1 MATDRRTYVKIAD
14 SMPDHPKVVRL
25 SDSAFRL
32 WVEAICYCSRH
43 LTDGVISPAA
53 LRKVGPPKAARELAE
68 AGLLEVHG
76 PDWLVH
82 DYLQH
87 QRSAAEVAA
96 AVEQRREAGQRGG
109 LAKQKRLA
117 SPPLSELSSDSLSEP
132 GSKRLAE
139 TELETEEQLLGATSA
154 SQANGRRRT
163 RAPDLLP
170 VTPEMRQWAAANN
183 VTVDLPAATAQM
195 LDHHRGKGSLMA
207 DWTSAWRTWMTNTKR
222 FGGPEPEVSPRD
234 EWRRS

>member
-1 MATDRRTYVKIAD
+1 VVKDRRTYVKIAD

-53 LRKVGPPKAARELAE
+53 LRKIGPPKAARELAG

-82 DYLQH
+82 DYLEH

-96 AVEQRREAGQRGG
+96 AVDQRREAGQRGG

-117 SPPLSELSSDSLSEP
+117 SRPLSESLDHSLSET

-139 TELETEEQLLGATSA
+139 TELETEEQLLGAASA
-154 SQANGRRRT
+154 SPPNGRRRT

-170 VTPEMRQWAAANN
+170 VTPTMTAWAERNGI
-183 VTVDLPAATAQM
+183 TCDLVEATAQM
-195 LDHHRGKGSLMA
+195 LDHHRAKGSLMA
-207 DWTSAWRTWMTNTKR
+207 DWGAAWRTWMANTKR
-222 FGGPEPEVSPRD
+222 FGGPERVVSARD